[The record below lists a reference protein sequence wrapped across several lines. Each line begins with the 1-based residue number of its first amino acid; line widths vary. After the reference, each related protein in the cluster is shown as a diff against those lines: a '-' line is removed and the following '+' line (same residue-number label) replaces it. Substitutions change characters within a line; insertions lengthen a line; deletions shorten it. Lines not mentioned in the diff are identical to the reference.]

1 MPSVYSCCFGGA
13 ATGLLENGRVKPFL
27 YLNTKRFT
35 HWLASKLLLMGPVE
49 ARLMRAPASVE
60 QVGFTLM
67 VDVGSIAVITRGAN
81 SGLRLDEV
89 FGNGLEG

>member
-1 MPSVYSCCFGGA
+1 
-13 ATGLLENGRVKPFL
+13 
-27 YLNTKRFT
+27 
-35 HWLASKLLLMGPVE
+35 MGPVE